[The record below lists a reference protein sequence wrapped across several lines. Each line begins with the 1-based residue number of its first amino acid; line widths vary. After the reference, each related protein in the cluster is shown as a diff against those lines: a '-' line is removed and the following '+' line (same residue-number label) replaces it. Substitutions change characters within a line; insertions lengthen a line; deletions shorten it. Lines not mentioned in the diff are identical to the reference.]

1 MALFNP
7 PHIGVKSRVAQ
18 SPGAIQHYAA
28 FEAAV
33 RDQLVSWPTRS
44 TELATGLIM
53 SMWTRAAAKQGLIEI
68 PPGRLHHIATLGS
81 LCGWRMKPA
90 EVVWAK
96 ELMNHL
102 IARRTAAV

>member
-1 MALFNP
+1 MALFNR
-7 PHIGVKSRVAQ
+7 PHVGVKSRVAK
-18 SPGAIQHYAA
+18 SPGAMQHYTA

-33 RDQLVSWPTRS
+33 QNQLVSWPARS

-53 SMWTRAAAKQGLIEI
+53 SMWTRTAAQQGLIEI
-68 PPGRLHHIATLGS
+68 PAGHLRHIAALGR

-102 IARRTAAV
+102 IARPTAT